1 MAGGG
6 SGTRGGRG
14 RVGRGLAR
22 DGIDWDGVNDGV
34 GRDCGKDGVG
44 KDKVGRGCG
53 RGKVGRGCCREGTV
67 NCLDRVGVDSDGGW
81 DEKVSLPDEVLVET
95 FKVPAV
101 D

>member
-14 RVGRGLAR
+14 RVGGVAR
-22 DGIDWDGVNDGV
+22 DGVDRDAV
-34 GRDCGKDGVG
+34 GRGCGRDVVC

-67 NCLDRVGVDSDGGW
+67 NCLDRVGGDSDGGW